1 MCSDARARTEGRETR
16 RGAEVLMIYHFSKI
30 VDMSFDDAV
39 MSTKEALKRHNFRV
53 LTEINMKDN
62 LKKDLNVD
70 FRPYLI
76 LGACNPRLTYRAI
89 QAEDKIGTMLP
100 CNVVLQQ
107 QEDGRVEVSAVD
119 PVASMQAIT
128 HVVVDQV
135 ANEIRSHLERV
146 IDEVGAA

>member
-1 MCSDARARTEGRETR
+1 MT
-16 RGAEVLMIYHFSKI
+16 YHFTKT

-53 LTEINMKDN
+53 LTEIDMKDN
-62 LKKDLNVD
+62 FKKGLNVD

-76 LGACNPRLTYRAI
+76 LGVCNPELSYRAL

-107 QEDGRVEVSAVD
+107 QEDGHVEVSAID

-128 HVVVDQV
+128 HVTVDQI
-135 ANEIRSHLERV
+135 AQEMRSHLQHV
-146 IDEVGAA
+146 IR